1 MINQINYDD
10 MINVQIGKVFNIEAT
25 DEDIGSNSE
34 LIYSV
39 VDTYRF
45 SVDENGVV
53 NVKVNIFYIYW
64 ILKFLLEFDFLG
76 A

>member
-45 SVDENGVV
+45 SVDEN
-53 NVKVNIFYIYW
+53 
-64 ILKFLLEFDFLG
+64 
-76 A
+76 

>member
-1 MINQINYDD
+1 MIDDVMINQINYDD

-53 NVKVNIFYIYW
+53 NVKVNIFYIY
-64 ILKFLLEFDFLG
+64 
-76 A
+76 

>member
-53 NVKVNIFYIYW
+53 NVKVNIFYIY
-64 ILKFLLEFDFLG
+64 
-76 A
+76 

>member
-64 ILKFLLEFDFLG
+64 ILTFLLEFDFLG

>member
-10 MINVQIGKVFNIEAT
+10 KINVQIGKVFNIQAT

-53 NVKVNIFYIYW
+53 NVKVNIFYIY
-64 ILKFLLEFDFLG
+64 
-76 A
+76 

>member
-39 VDTYRF
+39 VDTATF

>member
-39 VDTYRF
+39 VDTARF

-53 NVKVNIFYIYW
+53 NVKVNIFYIY
-64 ILKFLLEFDFLG
+64 
-76 A
+76 